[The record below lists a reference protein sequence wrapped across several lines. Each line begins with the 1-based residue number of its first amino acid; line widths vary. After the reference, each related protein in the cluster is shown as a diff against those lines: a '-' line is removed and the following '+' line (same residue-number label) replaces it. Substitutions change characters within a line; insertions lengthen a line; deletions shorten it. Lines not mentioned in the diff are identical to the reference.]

1 MKNQLK
7 RRIMI
12 LIVSI
17 LFESGI
23 STFLNRASFDPN
35 FSVVDVISGATKRS
49 HRNSS
54 EADTVTAWGYFVDDL
69 ALPDEEE
76 YTEETIEIKGS
87 DYVVL
92 KKADLQKDN
101 LLLLSEKDNGDY
113 AEAVQQVA
121 EYYENL
127 GYPVEIREY
136 SETMMLSLAHAEHF
150 DLFLLR
156 KEIDT

>member
-1 MKNQLK
+1 M
-7 RRIMI
+7 
-12 LIVSI
+12 
-17 LFESGI
+17 
-23 STFLNRASFDPN
+23 
-35 FSVVDVISGATKRS
+35 
-49 HRNSS
+49 
-54 EADTVTAWGYFVDDL
+54 TAWGYFVDDL

-92 KKADLQKDN
+92 KKADLPKDN